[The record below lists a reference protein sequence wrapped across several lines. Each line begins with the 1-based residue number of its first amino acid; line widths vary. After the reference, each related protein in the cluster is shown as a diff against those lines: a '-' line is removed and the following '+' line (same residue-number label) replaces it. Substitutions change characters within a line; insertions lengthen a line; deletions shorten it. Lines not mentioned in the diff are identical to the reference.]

1 MAQNALMRAWRH
13 RDKLREA
20 NRQTEWLSRIA
31 RNEALRECERR
42 VPDPAEIEDEGE
54 EDLRID
60 ALVESSPIWTA
71 FNSLTDEERELLHLR
86 YEADMTQSAIA
97 DQLGIPEGT
106 VKVRLYRAR
115 EKIRQG
121 WEHEP
126 QGDRCGPDG

>member
-20 NRQTEWLSRIA
+20 NRQAEWISKIA
-31 RNEALRECERR
+31 RNEAIREAQRR
-42 VPDPAEIEDEGE
+42 IPDPVEIQDQEGE

-60 ALVESSPIWTA
+60 SLVESSPTWGVLDGL
-71 FNSLTDEERELLHLR
+71 NDDDQQLLRLR

-115 EKIRQG
+115 EKVKQRL
-121 WEHEP
+121 ET
-126 QGDRCGPDG
+126 